1 MQFIKFSSIENS
13 YREEEVYRAKALGI
27 NDWIVTEKLHGSNLG
42 IYFSRDEPFRF
53 ASRNGFTDDGFF
65 GVASS
70 PVIQE
75 LLPKLQALADSFL
88 NNKEIEQFIIYGE
101 LVGSGVQKGVFYSKE
116 KSFFAFRISYLI
128 DGDENILN
136 YNLFSSHCDVHNIP
150 IAPFIFRGNLDDCLK
165 VSNAFDSLIA
175 NIPDNICEGVVI
187 QPFVY
192 TEYHT
197 GSAVM
202 LKNKNDKF
210 LEKSR
215 IKKEPLSLEMNND
228 FIANA
233 ECYLTEN
240 LAESIISKIGRDMSL
255 IPLYMKEFNDEMV
268 REIGAEY
275 DDYKVEKKYIM
286 GRFLNIIKPL
296 LKG

>member
-1 MQFIKFSSIENS
+1 
-13 YREEEVYRAKALGI
+13 
-27 NDWIVTEKLHGSNLG
+27 
-42 IYFSRDEPFRF
+42 
-53 ASRNGFTDDGFF
+53 
-65 GVASS
+65 
-70 PVIQE
+70 
-75 LLPKLQALADSFL
+75 
-88 NNKEIEQFIIYGE
+88 
-101 LVGSGVQKGVFYSKE
+101 
-116 KSFFAFRISYLI
+116 
-128 DGDENILN
+128 
-136 YNLFSSHCDVHNIP
+136 
-150 IAPFIFRGNLDDCLK
+150 
-165 VSNAFDSLIA
+165 LIA

-210 LEKSR
+210 LEKNR